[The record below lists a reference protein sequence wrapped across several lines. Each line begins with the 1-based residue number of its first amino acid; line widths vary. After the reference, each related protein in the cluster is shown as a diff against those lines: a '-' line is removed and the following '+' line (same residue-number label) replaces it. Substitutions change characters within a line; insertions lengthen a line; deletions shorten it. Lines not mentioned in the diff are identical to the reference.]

1 MWWPLAGSWL
11 LMGVE
16 LPLVVATV
24 SRLANPEIHLAAYGG
39 VVFPLSLLIEAP
51 IIMILVASTA
61 LPSLGSS
68 RNKKLSVFGILRLVD
83 VAHDLPSQTARL

>member
-1 MWWPLAGSWL
+1 
-11 LMGVE
+11 MGVE

-51 IIMILVASTA
+51 IIMISVALLTSI
-61 LPSLGSS
+61 PPPPHIKG
-68 RNKKLSVFGILRLVD
+68 
-83 VAHDLPSQTARL
+83 